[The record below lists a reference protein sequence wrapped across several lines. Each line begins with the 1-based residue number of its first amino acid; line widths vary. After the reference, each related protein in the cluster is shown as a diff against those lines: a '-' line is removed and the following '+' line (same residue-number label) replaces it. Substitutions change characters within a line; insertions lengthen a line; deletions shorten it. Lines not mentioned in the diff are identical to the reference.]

1 MQLPY
6 PDKEDAKSQRLLAIP
21 NYLRPGRADS
31 PDTPAERRRALT
43 KVPEF
48 VDMLGRSRRAPT
60 GSSGST
66 GNDSTGETGP
76 MNPMKTG
83 I

>member
-6 PDKEDAKSQRLLAIP
+6 PDKREAKFQRLLAIP

-48 VDMLGRSRRAPT
+48 VDVLVGLGAPT

-66 GNDSTGETGP
+66 GRASTGETGP

>member
-21 NYLRPGRADS
+21 NYLDRVERIVPIPRRAA
-31 PDTPAERRRALT
+31 PRALT

-48 VDMLGRSRRAPT
+48 VDMLVGLGAPT

-66 GNDSTGETGP
+66 GRASTGETGP